1 MNIIVTISDEEYKA
15 MAHVVPSVE
24 EWIQNALTA
33 KARACVY
40 RIVEEN
46 TEYQP
51 KKIEETQRLSIVKNL
66 TLSTRIE
73 RDAEAKRLFD
83 LQMSGIPENGNKKGE

>member
-1 MNIIVTISDEEYKA
+1 MNITVTISEEEYKA
-15 MAHVVPSVE
+15 MSHVVPSVE

-51 KKIEETQRLSIVKNL
+51 KKIEETQRLNIVKNL

-73 RDAEAKRLFD
+73 RDVEAEK
-83 LQMSGIPENGNKKGE
+83 MVNNIIGGNKNG

>member
-51 KKIEETQRLSIVKNL
+51 SKLEETQRLNIVKNL

-73 RDAEAKRLFD
+73 RDVEAEKMVNNIIGGR
-83 LQMSGIPENGNKKGE
+83 

>member
-1 MNIIVTISDEEYKA
+1 MNITITISDEEYKA
-15 MAHVVPSVE
+15 MSHVVPSVE

-66 TLSTRIE
+66 TLSTRVE
-73 RDAEAKRLFD
+73 RDVEAKRLLD
-83 LQMSGIPENGNKKGE
+83 IQMLNSKEIP

>member
-1 MNIIVTISDEEYKA
+1 MNITVTISDEEYKA

-66 TLSTRIE
+66 TLSTRVE
-73 RDAEAKRLFD
+73 RDVEARRLLD
-83 LQMSGIPENGNKKGE
+83 LQMSNHKETP